1 MHGVGQWPEVLFRW
15 VQTNQLLLAWSFGIS
30 LALVVATLVSMPVL
44 LARIPADYF
53 VTASRDG
60 HTWLGRHP
68 AARMTARL
76 LKNALGVVLLLAGL
90 AMLVLPGQGVI
101 TMLVALSLLEFPGK
115 RRLEL
120 WFMRQPLVQSAVNW
134 IREKAGRPPLHI
146 PGSSSK

>member
-1 MHGVGQWPEVLFRW
+1 M
-15 VQTNQLLLAWSFGIS
+15 
-30 LALVVATLVSMPVL
+30 LVVVSLVTMPVL
-44 LARIPADYF
+44 LARMPANYF
-53 VTASRDG
+53 ISASRDE
-60 HTWLGRHP
+60 HMWLGRHP

-120 WFMRQPLVQSAVNW
+120 WLVRQPLVQSAVNW
-134 IREKAGRPPLHI
+134 IREKAGRPPLDI
-146 PGSSSK
+146 PGSSSR